1 MSDIDLLQRAL
12 AHDLYARYAECLDDG
27 EGEIWPTLFTEDG
40 RYRVTTRENHDAG
53 LPLSL
58 IYCDGRGMMKDRIAA
73 MRTAN
78 IYEPHTYCHLT
89 SGLRLVGRDGDKL
102 TSRCNFTVL
111 RTIAERET
119 TIFAAGRCFDKLT
132 MTDGD
137 LLFRERLVVLD
148 SRQIDT
154 LLVLPL

>member
-1 MSDIDLLQRAL
+1 MSDIDNIRTR

-27 EGEIWPTLFTEDG
+27 DGEVWPTLFTENG
-40 RYRVTTRENHDAG
+40 RYRVATRENHDAG

-58 IYCDGRGMMKDRIAA
+58 IYCDGRGMMMDRIAA
-73 MRTAN
+73 MRSAN
-78 IYEPHTYCHLT
+78 IYEPHTYCHMT
-89 SGLRLVGRDGDKL
+89 SGLRLTEHNGRAFKA
-102 TSRCNFTVL
+102 RCNFTVL

-119 TIFAAGRCFDKLT
+119 TIFAAGRCFDT
-132 MTDGD
+132 IERVGEE
-137 LLFRERLVVLD
+137 LLFRERLIVLD